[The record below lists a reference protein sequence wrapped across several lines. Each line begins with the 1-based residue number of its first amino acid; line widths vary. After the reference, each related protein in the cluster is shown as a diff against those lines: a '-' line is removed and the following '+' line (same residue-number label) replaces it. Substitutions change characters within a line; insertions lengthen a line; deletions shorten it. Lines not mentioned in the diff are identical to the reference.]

1 MRAQWV
7 RGANR
12 YLIYA
17 RTAGPEVKAS
27 KAVSLFYVERGMA
40 GFSLGQRLQKGEAR
54 RAVDGVCSH
63 LQL

>member
-1 MRAQWV
+1 M
-7 RGANR
+7 
-12 YLIYA
+12 
-17 RTAGPEVKAS
+17 KAS

>member
-1 MRAQWV
+1 MW
-7 RGANR
+7 GGNR

-40 GFSLGQRLQKGEAR
+40 GFSLGQRLQARAR
-54 RAVDGVCSH
+54 RAVDGVSSQP
-63 LQL
+63 QL